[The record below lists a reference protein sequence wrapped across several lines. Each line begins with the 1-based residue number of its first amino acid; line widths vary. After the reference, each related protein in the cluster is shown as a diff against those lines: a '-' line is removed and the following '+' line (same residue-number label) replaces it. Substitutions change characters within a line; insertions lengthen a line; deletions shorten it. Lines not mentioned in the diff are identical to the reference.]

1 MPYAGSF
8 VLLKFCM
15 LVCENPM
22 RPEFSQMPRSL
33 HKSLPPLAP
42 PDPAAQAR
50 WLTLPASF
58 PGEILL
64 LGAALL
70 ILGLG

>member
-1 MPYAGSF
+1 
-8 VLLKFCM
+8 
-15 LVCENPM
+15 
-22 RPEFSQMPRSL
+22 MPRSSQ
-33 HKSLPPLAP
+33 KSLPPLAP
-42 PDPAAQAR
+42 PAPPAQER

-64 LGAALL
+64 IGAALL